1 MKKTYAKDVFI
12 SGFALFAMFFGAGNL
27 IFPPYLG
34 WSSASNWFL
43 GFLCFIITDIGLSM
57 LGIIVVGKVGKGA
70 QGVTEPLGKFFSILL
85 LAVDVI
91 CLGPLI
97 AIPRTAATTF
107 EFAILPNFTNINSWV
122 FSIIFFAIVVTL
134 SIKQTKA
141 VDIVG
146 AVLAPI
152 MFIALILLIIKG
164 TLSPLGFAERTTV
177 VGTVVSDGIKAGYQT
192 MDMMGAIIMALALTF
207 SMKSKGYTEPKQQF
221 KMISQ
226 AGIISSIAL
235 FSVYGGLAYLGSTV
249 SSVFSSNMSQA
260 ELLIAITSGLLGKSG
275 IILLGVIVAFA
286 CITTAIGLLSS
297 ASTFFEEISN
307 GKFKYKTNIIVGAVI
322 SCFVSN
328 LGISAIINF
337 AAPILDLIYP
347 VLIVLIVLGA
357 FNGKIKN
364 LNIHKAASLGAF
376 AVSLAT
382 LIQNITGINLGI
394 NMLPLNNI
402 GFGWLI
408 PSVVM
413 GIVGSFIKKSEVH
426 VKNILSKEA

>member
-1 MKKTYAKDVFI
+1 MNKTYMKDVFI
-12 SGFALFAMFFGAGNL
+12 AGFALFAMFFGAGNL

-34 WSSASNWFL
+34 WSSASNWFV
-43 GFLCFIITDIGLSM
+43 GFLCFIIADIGLSM
-57 LGIIVVGKVGKGA
+57 LGIIVVGKIGKGA
-70 QGVTEPLGKFFSILL
+70 QGVTEPLGKFFSVLL
-85 LAVDVI
+85 LVADVI

-107 EFAILPNFTNINSWV
+107 EFAIVPNFPQMSSWI
-122 FSIIFFAIVVTL
+122 FSIIFFALVVAL

-152 MFIALILLIIKG
+152 MFIALILLIVKG

-177 VGTVVSDGIKAGYQT
+177 LGNVVSDGIKAGYQT

-235 FSVYGGLAYLGSTV
+235 FCVYGGLAYLGSTV
-249 SSVFSSNMSQA
+249 SSVFPSTMSQA
-260 ELLIAITSGLLGKSG
+260 ELLIAITSGLLGREG

-286 CITTAIGLLSS
+286 CLTTAIGLLSS
-297 ASTFFEEISN
+297 SSTFFEEISN
-307 GKFKYKTNIIVGAVI
+307 GKLKYKTNILIGAVL
-322 SCFVSN
+322 SCIVSN

-376 AVSLAT
+376 AISLAT
-382 LIQNITGINLGI
+382 LIQNITGLNLGV
-394 NMLPLNNI
+394 NMLPLNEI
-402 GFGWLI
+402 GFGWLV
-408 PSVVM
+408 PAAVM
-413 GIVGSFIKKSEVH
+413 GVIGSFIKKAEVH
-426 VKNILSKEA
+426 VENILQKEA

>member
-1 MKKTYAKDVFI
+1 MNKTYMKDVFI
-12 SGFALFAMFFGAGNL
+12 AGFALFAMFFGAGNL

-34 WSSASNWFL
+34 WSSASNWFV
-43 GFLCFIITDIGLSM
+43 GFLCFIIADIGLSM
-57 LGIIVVGKVGKGA
+57 LGIIVVGKIGKGA
-70 QGVTEPLGKFFSILL
+70 QGVTEPLGKFFSVLL
-85 LAVDVI
+85 LVADVI

-107 EFAILPNFTNINSWV
+107 EFAIVPNFPQMSSWI
-122 FSIIFFAIVVTL
+122 FSIIFFALVVAL

-152 MFIALILLIIKG
+152 MFIALILLIVKG

-177 VGTVVSDGIKAGYQT
+177 LGNVVSDGIKAGYQT

-235 FSVYGGLAYLGSTV
+235 FCVYGGLAYLGSTV
-249 SSVFSSNMSQA
+249 SSVFPSTMSQA
-260 ELLIAITSGLLGKSG
+260 ELLIAITSGLLGREG

-286 CITTAIGLLSS
+286 CLTTAIGLLSS
-297 ASTFFEEISN
+297 SSTFFEEISN
-307 GKFKYKTNIIVGAVI
+307 GKLKYKTNILIGAVL
-322 SCFVSN
+322 SCIVSN

-376 AVSLAT
+376 AISLST
-382 LIQNITGINLGI
+382 LVKNVTGLNLGV
-394 NMLPLNNI
+394 NMLPLNEI
-402 GFGWLI
+402 GFGWLV
-408 PSVVM
+408 PAVVM
-413 GIVGSFIKKSEVH
+413 GVIGSFIKKAEVH
-426 VKNILSKEA
+426 VENILQKEA

>member
-1 MKKTYAKDVFI
+1 MNKTYMKDVFI
-12 SGFALFAMFFGAGNL
+12 AGFALFAMFFGAGNL

-34 WSSASNWFL
+34 WSSASNWFV
-43 GFLCFIITDIGLSM
+43 GFLCFIIADIGLSM
-57 LGIIVVGKVGKGA
+57 LGIIVVGKIGKGA
-70 QGVTEPLGKFFSILL
+70 QGVTEPLGKFFSVLL
-85 LAVDVI
+85 LVADVI

-107 EFAILPNFTNINSWV
+107 EFAIVPNFPQMSSWI
-122 FSIIFFAIVVTL
+122 FSIIFFAVVVAL

-146 AVLAPI
+146 SVLAPI
-152 MFIALILLIIKG
+152 MFIALILLIVKG

-177 VGTVVSDGIKAGYQT
+177 LGNVVSDGIKAGYQT

-235 FSVYGGLAYLGSTV
+235 FCVYGGLAYLGSTV
-249 SSVFSSNMSQA
+249 SSVFSSTMSQA
-260 ELLIAITSGLLGKSG
+260 ELLIAITSGLLGREG

-286 CITTAIGLLSS
+286 CLTTAIGLLSS
-297 ASTFFEEISN
+297 SSTFFEEISN
-307 GKFKYKTNIIVGAVI
+307 GKLKYKTNILIGAVL
-322 SCFVSN
+322 SCIVSN

-376 AVSLAT
+376 AVSLST
-382 LIQNITGINLGI
+382 LVQNVTGLNLGV
-394 NMLPLNNI
+394 NMLPLNEI
-402 GFGWLI
+402 GFGWLV
-408 PSVVM
+408 PAVVM
-413 GIVGSFIKKSEVH
+413 GIIGSFIKKSEVH
-426 VKNILSKEA
+426 VENILQKEA

>member
-1 MKKTYAKDVFI
+1 MNKTYMKDVFI
-12 SGFALFAMFFGAGNL
+12 AGFALFAMFFGAGNL

-34 WSSASNWFL
+34 WSSASNWFV
-43 GFLCFIITDIGLSM
+43 GFLCFIIADIGLSM
-57 LGIIVVGKVGKGA
+57 LGIIVVGKIGKGA
-70 QGVTEPLGKFFSILL
+70 QGVTEPLGKFFSVLL
-85 LAVDVI
+85 LVADVI

-107 EFAILPNFTNINSWV
+107 EFAIVPNFPQMSSWI
-122 FSIIFFAIVVTL
+122 FSIIFFALVVAL

-152 MFIALILLIIKG
+152 MFIALILLIVKG

-177 VGTVVSDGIKAGYQT
+177 LGNVVSDGIKAGYQT

-235 FSVYGGLAYLGSTV
+235 FCVYGGLAYLGSTV
-249 SSVFSSNMSQA
+249 SSVFPSTMSQA
-260 ELLIAITSGLLGKSG
+260 ELLIAITSGLLGREG

-286 CITTAIGLLSS
+286 CLTTAIGLLSS
-297 ASTFFEEISN
+297 SSTFFEEISN
-307 GKFKYKTNIIVGAVI
+307 GKLKYKTNILIGAAL
-322 SCFVSN
+322 SCIVSN

-382 LIQNITGINLGI
+382 LIQNITGLNLGV
-394 NMLPLNNI
+394 NMLPLNEI
-402 GFGWLI
+402 GFGWLV
-408 PSVVM
+408 PAAVM
-413 GIVGSFIKKSEVH
+413 GVIGSFIKKAEVH
-426 VKNILSKEA
+426 VENILQKEA

>member
-1 MKKTYAKDVFI
+1 MINVVQLLVD
-12 SGFALFAMFFGAGNL
+12 SAG
-27 IFPPYLG
+27 
-34 WSSASNWFL
+34 
-43 GFLCFIITDIGLSM
+43 
-57 LGIIVVGKVGKGA
+57 
-70 QGVTEPLGKFFSILL
+70 
-85 LAVDVI
+85 
-91 CLGPLI
+91 
-97 AIPRTAATTF
+97 
-107 EFAILPNFTNINSWV
+107 
-122 FSIIFFAIVVTL
+122 
-134 SIKQTKA
+134 
-141 VDIVG
+141 
-146 AVLAPI
+146 
-152 MFIALILLIIKG
+152 
-164 TLSPLGFAERTTV
+164 
-177 VGTVVSDGIKAGYQT
+177 
-192 MDMMGAIIMALALTF
+192 
-207 SMKSKGYTEPKQQF
+207 
-221 KMISQ
+221 
-226 AGIISSIAL
+226 
-235 FSVYGGLAYLGSTV
+235 
-249 SSVFSSNMSQA
+249 
-260 ELLIAITSGLLGKSG
+260 
-275 IILLGVIVAFA
+275 
-286 CITTAIGLLSS
+286 
-297 ASTFFEEISN
+297 